1 MIIMAQTSEIKHHMN
16 YEKILLTVVHW
27 MIHICLL
34 SKNSNIQKDS
44 YFVRCPFLFIH
55 FTNSMTLWINLK
67 LKMLSIISLLYKRNY
82 ATVRTICNTS
92 NACKHLN
99 IGCTS
104 LIHFW
109 IGTAGCMVNMQQF
122 MKATSILV
130 ADSHF
135 MIEYAIQFLFMN
147 MATDHF
153 NCPIF
158 LPPPH

>member
-1 MIIMAQTSEIKHHMN
+1 MAQTSEIKHHMN
-16 YEKILLTVVHW
+16 YAKILLTVVHW
-27 MIHICLL
+27 MIYICLL

-67 LKMLSIISLLYKRNY
+67 LKMLSIISPLYKKDY
-82 ATVRTICNTS
+82 ATVKTICNIS

-99 IGCTS
+99 IGCIS

-109 IGTAGCMVNMQQF
+109 IGTTGCMVNMQQF
-122 MKATSILV
+122 MKATSILAV
-130 ADSHF
+130 GSHS

>member
-16 YEKILLTVVHW
+16 YAKILLTVLHW
-27 MIHICLL
+27 MIYICLL

-67 LKMLSIISLLYKRNY
+67 LKMLSIISPLYKKDY
-82 ATVRTICNTS
+82 ATVKTICNIS

-99 IGCTS
+99 IGCIS

-109 IGTAGCMVNMQQF
+109 IGTTGCMVNMQQF

-130 ADSHF
+130 ADSHST
-135 MIEYAIQFLFMN
+135 IEYAIQFLFMN
-147 MATDHF
+147 MAIDHF
-153 NCPIF
+153 NT
-158 LPPPH
+158 

>member
-1 MIIMAQTSEIKHHMN
+1 MLLKWQQESMRLCMVTRDISGSLIKWA
-16 YEKILLTVVHW
+16 YWLREERAAIQ
-27 MIHICLL
+27 L
-34 SKNSNIQKDS
+34 SFL
-44 YFVRCPFLFIH
+44 YFYQPIKYH
-55 FTNSMTLWINLK
+55 TLWINLK

-82 ATVRTICNTS
+82 VTVRIICNIS

-122 MKATSILV
+122 MKATSILAV
-130 ADSHF
+130 GSHS

>member
-1 MIIMAQTSEIKHHMN
+1 M
-16 YEKILLTVVHW
+16 LL
-27 MIHICLL
+27 
-34 SKNSNIQKDS
+34 
-44 YFVRCPFLFIH
+44 
-55 FTNSMTLWINLK
+55 
-67 LKMLSIISLLYKRNY
+67 IISPLYKKDC

-99 IGCTS
+99 IGYIS

-109 IGTAGCMVNMQQF
+109 IGTAGSMVNMQQF
-122 MKATSILV
+122 MKATSILAV
-130 ADSHF
+130 GSHF